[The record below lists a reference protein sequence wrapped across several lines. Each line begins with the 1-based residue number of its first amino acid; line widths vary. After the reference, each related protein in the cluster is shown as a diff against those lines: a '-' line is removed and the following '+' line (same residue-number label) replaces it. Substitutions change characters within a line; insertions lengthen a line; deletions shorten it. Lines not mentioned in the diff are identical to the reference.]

1 MSLDHQLEITRRLP
15 NIIFLPPVFCFC
27 CFALATHLF
36 CINETMF
43 LLVDGCL
50 FVGVEPLPVAVR
62 LGRGPCGGVAYSPPN
77 AIEWVADPQVVCR
90 FPPLLRLN
98 GSGTHSHALPLLGRR
113 PCNSLPWLVSGPSF
127 PALLVGRGPANA
139 LRARRGL
146 RTLAAVCMH
155 WTAVQMWSI
164 FTQLRS

>member
-1 MSLDHQLEITRRLP
+1 MTI
-15 NIIFLPPVFCFC
+15 
-27 CFALATHLF
+27 
-36 CINETMF
+36 F
-43 LLVDGCL
+43 LLVDSCL
-50 FVGVEPLPVAVR
+50 FVGVEPCLMHSVWVAA
-62 LGRGPCGGVAYSPPN
+62 PCSGVAFPSPN

-90 FPPLLRLN
+90 FPSLLRLS

-113 PCNSLPWLVSGPSF
+113 PCNSLPWLVGGPSF